1 MDNMADWHDCDHD
14 WEEIDSQFS
23 NERFTEVR
31 CKRCEC
37 PGQMDNRTGTVTW
50 PAT

>member
-1 MDNMADWHDCDHD
+1 MTECDQCDHD

-23 NERFTEVR
+23 SERFTEVR

-37 PGQMDNRTGTVTW
+37 PGQMDNITGAVTW